1 MTPAP
6 VGAALAGRDSRLLAQ
21 TENLAEPRSITID
34 THNAARKESQ
44 QKILGT
50 AWHGRPIGA
59 VRPMAPTEREALN
72 AASGRGTAQL
82 AAAFRRRDDSRLES
96 SAQSMLFEH
105 LQARGRCAS
114 GRGHLRAQRGRV
126 AALAQHRG

>member
-44 QKILGT
+44 QNILGS
-50 AWHGRPIGA
+50 AWRGPAIAAQRPSSA
-59 VRPMAPTEREALN
+59 TEREDLN
-72 AASGRGTAQL
+72 AESVRRAAQV
-82 AAAFRRRDDSRLES
+82 AAAF
-96 SAQSMLFEH
+96 
-105 LQARGRCAS
+105 S
-114 GRGHLRAQRGRV
+114 GRDHG
-126 AALAQHRG
+126 